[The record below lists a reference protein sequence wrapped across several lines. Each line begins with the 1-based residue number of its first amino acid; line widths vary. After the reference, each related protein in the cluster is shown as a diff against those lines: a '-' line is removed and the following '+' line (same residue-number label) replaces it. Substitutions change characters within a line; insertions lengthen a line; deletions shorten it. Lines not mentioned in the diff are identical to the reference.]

1 MRPFRA
7 FYEENRKSK
16 KRIQRSGNMKKIPRL
31 LAAVLVLVLL
41 LAMTGCGASDG
52 KTHLTFQIWDVAQR
66 DGMQAICDAYTRQNP
81 DVVIEVQ
88 VTSWSEYWT
97 KLEAAAESNT
107 MPDIFWMHTNQ
118 ILYYS
123 DFGMLADLTDL
134 YDDVDENYY
143 SEHYSEI
150 SLSNAMGS
158 DGRIYGVPKDKDN
171 VCLVYNKEMFDAA
184 GLSYPDETWTWDDLV
199 SASEKIYETTGK
211 YGFMAYADEQLG
223 YWNFVYQAGGYILNE
238 DKTAAGFTDPAT
250 VKAMKFY
257 IGLQDYDWCPTQTY
271 FAETSPGTA
280 FFSEVGA
287 MFLEGN
293 WNLLAEMNNYPDMVG
308 KWDIAV
314 LPMCP
319 DPASGDGR
327 ATISNGLCYS
337 TAARGKNLE
346 IVKDVLKFFGSEE
359 AQRIQGE
366 SGAAIPA
373 YLGLEETWKN
383 AFQQFDYQLNI
394 DICFDQFD
402 YCVQNINNAARPK
415 WKSPVSDQ
423 LLKIYSGEVDID
435 TALAYMQQV
444 VDEETAASLED

>member
-1 MRPFRA
+1 
-7 FYEENRKSK
+7 
-16 KRIQRSGNMKKIPRL
+16 
-31 LAAVLVLVLL
+31 
-41 LAMTGCGASDG
+41 
-52 KTHLTFQIWDVAQR
+52 
-66 DGMQAICDAYTRQNP
+66 
-81 DVVIEVQ
+81 
-88 VTSWSEYWT
+88 
-97 KLEAAAESNT
+97 
-107 MPDIFWMHTNQ
+107 
-118 ILYYS
+118 
-123 DFGMLADLTDL
+123 
-134 YDDVDENYY
+134 
-143 SEHYSEI
+143 
-150 SLSNAMGS
+150 
-158 DGRIYGVPKDKDN
+158 
-171 VCLVYNKEMFDAA
+171 
-184 GLSYPDETWTWDDLV
+184 
-199 SASEKIYETTGK
+199 
-211 YGFMAYADEQLG
+211 
-223 YWNFVYQAGGYILNE
+223 
-238 DKTAAGFTDPAT
+238 
-250 VKAMKFY
+250 
-257 IGLQDYDWCPTQTY
+257 
-271 FAETSPGTA
+271 
-280 FFSEVGA
+280 
-287 MFLEGN
+287 
-293 WNLLAEMNNYPDMVG
+293 MNNYPDMEG

-402 YCVQNINNAARPK
+402 YCVQNVNNAARPK

-435 TALAYMQQV
+435 TGLAYMQQV